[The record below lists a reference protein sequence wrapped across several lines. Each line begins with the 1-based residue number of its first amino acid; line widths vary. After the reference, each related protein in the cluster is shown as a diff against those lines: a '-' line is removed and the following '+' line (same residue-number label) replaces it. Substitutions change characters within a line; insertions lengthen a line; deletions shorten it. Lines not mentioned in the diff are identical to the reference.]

1 MAKIDKIT
9 IENAKTCSKNFS
21 GEVTMYNA
29 GGNRKFSVIL
39 DEDLALELIDDGW
52 SIKAKPGKEDGDPMR
67 YYLDVTVKYGKFPP
81 VIKLVTSKGITT
93 LDEHFH
99 ILGVGAIERA
109 TLPAVEQLVHG
120 QVAVAGQHK
129 VNALAPVQLA
139 VHDVIDDE
147 VIARPAG
154 DCIRARATVQVVVA
168 RAAGEAVV
176 AVISKEPEHTALGL
190 GSIQH
195 VITGTAVELRVVNL

>member
-93 LDEHFH
+93 LDEDTVSK
-99 ILGVGAIERA
+99 LDGATI
-109 TLPAVEQLVHG
+109 T
-120 QVAVAGQHK
+120 
-129 VNALAPVQLA
+129 NADL
-139 VHDVIDDE
+139 
-147 VIARPAG
+147 
-154 DCIRARATVQVVVA
+154 
-168 RAAGEAVV
+168 
-176 AVISKEPEHTALGL
+176 
-190 GSIQH
+190 
-195 VITGTAVELRVVNL
+195 VITPYDWEFNGRHGTKAYLKTGYFTIEEDEFASKYEAATSEML